1 VSKDGWT
8 LRLMRGGRRP
18 TCARRVADPLLE
30 QPSRDNELPTETP
43 IVAPDL
49 CAPLSGIIYLRPSP
63 DQPPF
68 VVVGQAISA
77 GATVCVIEAMKTFSE
92 IRAERD
98 GVVEAILVA
107 SETLVDA
114 GQPLIRIT

>member
-1 VSKDGWT
+1 
-8 LRLMRGGRRP
+8 
-18 TCARRVADPLLE
+18 
-30 QPSRDNELPTETP
+30 LPAETP
-43 IVAPDL
+43 IAAPDL

-63 DQPPF
+63 NQPPF
-68 VVVGQAISA
+68 VVVGQTISA